1 MPPTGPP
8 VGMSTEANVDDQ
20 GEGRS
25 VCVCVC
31 VCVMRSIGGECVVSG
46 LGVSEYAGVL

>member
-8 VGMSTEANVDDQ
+8 VGVSTEANVDDQ

-25 VCVCVC
+25 VCVCLC
-31 VCVMRSIGGECVVSG
+31 VCYAFHWGRVCCLGIG
-46 LGVSEYAGVL
+46 SE